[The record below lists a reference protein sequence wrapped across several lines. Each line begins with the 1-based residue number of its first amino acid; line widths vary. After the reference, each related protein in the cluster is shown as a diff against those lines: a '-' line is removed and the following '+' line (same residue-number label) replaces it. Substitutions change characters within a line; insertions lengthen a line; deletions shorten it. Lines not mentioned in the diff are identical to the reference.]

1 MQAAQIRTIRILR
14 VTIFVYV
21 EPLAV
26 FCTVLIAVD

>member
-1 MQAAQIRTIRILR
+1 MQAAQIRTISNIR

-26 FCTVLIAVD
+26 FCTVLITVD